1 MAAGLLAAASI
12 GMVLL
17 TWKGGNG
24 SVVGINRWEWVHCR
38 HKRVRWQV
46 GTGPLWA
53 EIGVVVAC

>member
-24 SVVGINRWEWVHCR
+24 SVVGINGWEWVHCR
-38 HKRVRWQV
+38 RKRVRWQV
-46 GTGPLWA
+46 GTGPLMRSA
-53 EIGVVVAC
+53 SL